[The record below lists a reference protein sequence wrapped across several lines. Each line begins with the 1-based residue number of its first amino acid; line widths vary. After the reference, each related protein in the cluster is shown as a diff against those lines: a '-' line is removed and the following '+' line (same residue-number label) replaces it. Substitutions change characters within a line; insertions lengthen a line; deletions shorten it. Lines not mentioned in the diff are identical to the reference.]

1 MTIKRYCFYCG
12 TPLKSV
18 GETDERFRLV
28 CPNCHAK
35 FYKNPIPAVA
45 ALVLKGNQLLLVKR
59 AAPPLV
65 GSWCLP
71 GGFIES
77 GEDVSEALARELY
90 EETGLR
96 VKTSRLVDV
105 ISYVDENPEGKG
117 VIIIGYR
124 VDTFEGQP
132 RPGDDA
138 QEVRFFP
145 FSDLPP
151 IPFSSHVGLI
161 KKIREG

>member
-1 MTIKRYCFYCG
+1 M
-12 TPLKSV
+12 
-18 GETDERFRLV
+18 
-28 CPNCHAK
+28 
-35 FYKNPIPAVA
+35 A
-45 ALVLKGNQLLLVKR
+45 ALVVREDQLLLVKR
-59 AAPPLV
+59 AVPPVV

-96 VKTSRLVDV
+96 VKASRLVDV
-105 ISYVDENPEGKG
+105 ISFVDENPEGKG

-124 VDTFEGQP
+124 VDAFEGQP
-132 RPGDDA
+132 CPGDDA

-145 FSDLPP
+145 LAKLPP

-161 KKIREG
+161 ERLKGVK